1 MGLYSIR
8 DLEHLSGI
16 KAHTLR
22 IWEQRYNFIEPRRSD
37 TNIRYYTDED
47 LKLILNVSLL
57 KDNGFRISKI
67 AEMSEREMQEEVL
80 KLTEKHLRHPDQI
93 HALTIAM
100 VDMDEERFEKI
111 LNTCILQMGF
121 ERTIINVVYPFL
133 SRIGVLWQTGN
144 VNPAN
149 EHFITALI
157 RQKIIVAIDGQSHN
171 INKDSKT
178 VLLFLPEKELHEISL
193 LFSSYLLKTRGF
205 KVIYLGQNMPL
216 EDLRV
221 VRTLHEPHF
230 VITVI
235 TTSPDADEVQEYIFK
250 LADMFEN
257 SKLLLSGY
265 QVIGQ
270 DLEIRENTILMPNLQ
285 NLIDFMDQVGAKK
298 TNQNLSSVDSGQA
311 Y

>member
-37 TNIRYYTDED
+37 TNIRYYTDDD
-47 LKLILNVSLL
+47 LKLVLNVALL
-57 KDNGFRISKI
+57 KDNGFRISRI
-67 AEMSEREMQEEVL
+67 AEMSEKEMQEEVL

-121 ERTIINVVYPFL
+121 ERTIVNVVYPFL
-133 SRIGVLWQTGN
+133 SRIGVLWQTGSI
-144 VNPAN
+144 NPAN
-149 EHFITALI
+149 EHFMSALI
-157 RQKIIVAIDGQSHN
+157 RQKIIVAIDGQSYN
-171 INKDSKT
+171 VGPEAKSF
-178 VLLFLPEKELHEISL
+178 LLFLPEKELHEISL
-193 LFSSYLLKTRGF
+193 LFSAYLLKTRGF

-221 VRTLHEPHF
+221 VKTLHEPDY
-230 VITVI
+230 VLSVI
-235 TTSPDADEVQEYIFK
+235 TTSPESDEVQAYVLR
-250 LADMFEN
+250 LADIFEN
-257 SKLLLSGY
+257 SQILLSGY

-270 DLEIRENTILMPNLQ
+270 DLDLRENTTLMPNLQ
-285 NLIDFMDQVGAKK
+285 NLIDFIDYEKSKMSAKERVMS
-298 TNQNLSSVDSGQA
+298 NGNEQ
-311 Y
+311 